1 MASTARTRVPL
12 LLVLPIALAAVVTP
26 VVLTGAR
33 ASAQP
38 PSQPPGAD
46 VKAVY
51 LADCAICHGADGH
64 GTNRGPTL
72 VDVGRASLDYYL
84 TTGRMPITNPALELG
99 NPNQTVKR
107 HKAFYGPRVIRELED
122 YIQTLTGRGGP
133 DIPTVLPVS
142 DLADGGD
149 LFRLQCA
156 ACHAW
161 AGDGGALLHREA
173 PALHSATPIP

>member
-1 MASTARTRVPL
+1 MASTGRTRVPL

-26 VVLTGAR
+26 VVVTGGR

-72 VDVGRASLDYYL
+72 VGVGRASLDYYL
-84 TTGRMPITNPALELG
+84 TTGRMPITNPARELG
-99 NPNQTVKR
+99 DPDQVVRRRTP
-107 HKAFYGPRVIRELED
+107 FYPPGTITALED
-122 YIQTLTGRGGP
+122 YVEGLT
-133 DIPTVLPVS
+133 
-142 DLADGGD
+142 
-149 LFRLQCA
+149 
-156 ACHAW
+156 
-161 AGDGGALLHREA
+161 
-173 PALHSATPIP
+173 